1 MQPLE
6 STVMLNKIRK
16 FLKDREQVLD
26 TLNAI
31 LGLLM
36 ITALV
41 VFWKTGNKISM
52 YLVIFSGGMVNLCNG
67 YKYLMQKE
75 KRTLGHSMILFGV
88 LILVLGIIVIML

>member
-6 STVMLNKIRK
+6 SKVMLNKIRK
-16 FLKDREQVLD
+16 FLKDKERVLD

-41 VFWKTGNKISM
+41 VFWKTGNKI
-52 YLVIFSGGMVNLCNG
+52 SGGMVNLCNG